1 MILSRLVWE
10 KFLYTSLSR
19 TGQQTRKRA
28 LLECERRFGVNRTE
42 DLNGSEVVKSPHELV
57 YMGLDVLLCT
67 CTHQVKEEASLV
79 KNATCEAYVVCM
91 GLDVRLCTCTHLVKQ
106 EASLVKNAICESYVK
121 YGMNVFYKHTE
132 KERSISTPRRNV
144 FVRRR
149 QTWCHSSR
157 HRVAAARKSAQI
169 RNDG

>member
-1 MILSRLVWE
+1 MI
-10 KFLYTSLSR
+10 SLSR
-19 TGQQTRKRA
+19 TGLETRKRA
-28 LLECERRFGVNRTE
+28 LLECARRFGVNRTE
-42 DLNGSEVVKSPHELV
+42 ELNGSAVVKSHHEL
-57 YMGLDVLLCT
+57 
-67 CTHQVKEEASLV
+67 
-79 KNATCEAYVVCM
+79 VCM